1 MSEANRL
8 RKVQLN
14 FRVTE
19 REKELIEARMQEIG
33 TTNREAYLRKIA
45 IDGILVKLEVPEL
58 KEIVSLMRRTSNNI
72 NQIARRLNETGRIYE
87 VDIADVQNLINDIII
102 ADHIPIPLRRH
113 MVKKIYDILLLHFT
127 SPVFL
132 FTISQLYSSCKKKPP
147 GGGFFLIPFI

>member
-19 REKELIEARMQEIG
+19 REKELIEDRMQEMG

-45 IDGILVKLEVPEL
+45 IDGMLVKLEVPEL
-58 KEIVSLMRRTSNNI
+58 KELVSLMRRTSNNV

-87 VDIADVQNLINDIII
+87 IDITDVQNQQEQLWDMLNSLIT
-102 ADHIPIPLRRH
+102 
-113 MVKKIYDILLLHFT
+113 KISGI
-127 SPVFL
+127 
-132 FTISQLYSSCKKKPP
+132 
-147 GGGFFLIPFI
+147 G

>member
-1 MSEANRL
+1 MSEANRV

-19 REKELIEARMQEIG
+19 REKQLIEDRMQEIG

-45 IDGILVKLEVPEL
+45 IDGMLVKLEVPEL

-87 VDIADVQNLINDIII
+87 VDITDVQNQQEQLWDMLNSLIT
-102 ADHIPIPLRRH
+102 
-113 MVKKIYDILLLHFT
+113 KISEI
-127 SPVFL
+127 
-132 FTISQLYSSCKKKPP
+132 
-147 GGGFFLIPFI
+147 G